1 MGGGGGREER
11 RRTDSFL
18 IPYCLLLPLQVV
30 VNDSLLAYSK
40 LSTGVF
46 PDFNAV
52 ARDIAAY
59 AASGAVPPS
68 WSTVK

>member
-1 MGGGGGREER
+1 MSGRCHNAGFSLSR
-11 RRTDSFL
+11 APSS
-18 IPYCLLLPLQVV
+18 QVV

-40 LSTGVF
+40 LSSGVF
-46 PDFNAV
+46 PDFNAL